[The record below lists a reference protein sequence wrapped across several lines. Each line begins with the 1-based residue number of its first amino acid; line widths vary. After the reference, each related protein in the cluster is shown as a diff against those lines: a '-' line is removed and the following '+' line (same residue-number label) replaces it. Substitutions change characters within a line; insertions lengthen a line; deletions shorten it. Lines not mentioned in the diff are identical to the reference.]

1 MITNAQISRQL
12 SFYSELLDLHGENAF
27 KVRSYATAAY
37 TLERIPD
44 PVSNASAGEIEAL
57 PINSAAKSKIREL
70 VQTGTLKVLEEILAA
85 TPAGLLQLM
94 EVKGL
99 GPKKLH
105 LLWKERGIT
114 TPEALQ
120 KACDTGALKGL
131 KGFGAKTE
139 QSVCT
144 ALAFWQSQQGKVRW
158 LTAFAEAQLLMAE
171 WRKAFPDTRIEMT
184 GPLRRQLET
193 LSRLDFLTTAT
204 AEEVTSFL
212 AGRPGEVT
220 VLEGKQAFELAV
232 TGRPAVRFYTT
243 VPARWGT
250 DWVLTTGN
258 ELFIAAFLNQPFES
272 LKACAT
278 EADFFAQTGIP
289 PLPPP
294 RREPENNQI
303 AEKLVAVPLIQTSDI
318 RGLIHC
324 HSDWSDGGATIS
336 EMAAGAQAMG
346 LEYMVM
352 SDHSQAAQYAG
363 GLTPAR
369 IAAQQS
375 EIEALNKTLKGFRIF
390 KSIESDILGDGALDY
405 EPAVLASFDLV
416 IVSVHS
422 NLQMPQEKAMER
434 LMAAIQNPYTS
445 VMGHLTGRLL
455 LKREGYPIDHKTII
469 EACAAHDVAIEI
481 NANPWRLDMD
491 WRWVNYALERGV
503 LISINPDSHSVAGI
517 SDIEFGVRIAQKTGL
532 TPAQNLSSFTL
543 PEMEDYVVRQK
554 AKRR

>member
-1 MITNAQISRQL
+1 MMTNAQIAKRL
-12 SFYSELLDLHGENAF
+12 SLYSELLDLHGENAF
-27 KVRSYATAAY
+27 RVKSYATAAY
-37 TLERIPD
+37 ALERIPE
-44 PVSNASAGEIEAL
+44 PVSSASAGEIEAL
-57 PINSAAKSKIREL
+57 SINSAAKGKIREM
-70 VQTGTLKVLEEILAA
+70 VETGELKALQEILET
-85 TPAGLLQLM
+85 TPAGLLQLL

-105 LLWKERGIT
+105 LLWKERGIVS
-114 TPEALQ
+114 PQMLQEA
-120 KACDTGALKGL
+120 CTNGGLKGL

-139 QSVCT
+139 QSVCE
-144 ALAFWQSQQGKVRW
+144 ALSFWVAQQGKLRW
-158 LTAFAEAQLLMAE
+158 ATAFGEAQIIMAG
-171 WRKAFPDTRIEMT
+171 WQKALPHTRIEMT
-184 GPLRRQLET
+184 GGLRRQMET
-193 LSRLDFLTTAT
+193 LSRLDFLTTGT
-204 AEEVTSFL
+204 SEEVASFL
-212 AGRPGEVT
+212 GGLPGELT
-220 VLEGKQAFELAV
+220 VLEGNRAYELALAGKPV
-232 TGRPAVRFYTT
+232 LRIYTT

-250 DWVLTTGN
+250 DWALTTGN
-258 ELFIAAFLNQPFES
+258 ELFISAFLNQSFET
-272 LKACAT
+272 LNACAT
-278 EADFFAQTGIP
+278 EEAFFEQTGIP

-303 AEKLVAVPLIQTSDI
+303 AEDLVDVPLIKTSDI

-324 HSDWSDGGATIS
+324 HSDWSDGGATIT
-336 EMAAGAQAMG
+336 EMAAGAQALG

-363 GLTPAR
+363 GLTPQR
-369 IAAQQS
+369 IQAQHA
-375 EIEALNKTLKGFRIF
+375 EIEALNKTLTGFKVF

-405 EPAVLASFDLV
+405 EPAVLRSFDLV

-455 LKREGYPIDHKTII
+455 LKREGYPIDHRTLI

-491 WRWVNYALERGV
+491 WRWVNYALDRGV

-517 SDIEFGVRIAQKTGL
+517 SDIEFGVRIAQKNGL
-532 TPAQNLSSFTL
+532 TPAQNLSSFSL
-543 PEMEDYVVRQK
+543 AQMEDYVARQK
-554 AKRR
+554 AKRG

>member
-1 MITNAQISRQL
+1 MMTNAQIAKRL
-12 SFYSELLDLHGENAF
+12 SLYSELLDLHGENAF
-27 KVRSYATAAY
+27 RVKSYATAAY
-37 TLERIPD
+37 ALERIPD
-44 PVSNASAGEIEAL
+44 PVSQSSAGEIETL
-57 PINSAAKSKIREL
+57 PVNSAAKAKIWEMT
-70 VQTGTLKVLEEILAA
+70 QTGEFKALQELLEA
-85 TPAGLLQLM
+85 TPGGLLQLM

-105 LLWKERGIT
+105 LLWKERGIIS
-114 TPEALQ
+114 PQLLQEA
-120 KACDTGALKGL
+120 CTGGGLKGL

-139 QSVCT
+139 QSICE
-144 ALAFWQSQQGKVRW
+144 ALTFWLSQQGKLRW
-158 LTAFAEAQLLMAE
+158 STAFGEAQILMSG
-171 WRKAFPDTRIEMT
+171 WLKVFPNTRIEMT
-184 GPLRRQLET
+184 GPLRRQMET
-193 LSRLDFLTTAT
+193 ISRLDFLTTGT
-204 AEEVTSFL
+204 AEEIESFL
-212 AGRPGEVT
+212 GGLPGEMT
-220 VLEGKQAFELAV
+220 ALEGNRAYELALA
-232 TGRPAVRFYTT
+232 GKPLLRIYTT

-250 DWVLTTGN
+250 DWALTTGN

-272 LKACAT
+272 LKACVT
-278 EADFFAQTGIP
+278 EEAFFEQTGIP
-289 PLPPP
+289 PLAPP

-303 AEKLVAVPLIQTSDI
+303 AEELAAVPLIQTSDI

-324 HSDWSDGGATIS
+324 HSDWSDGGATIA
-336 EMAAGAQAMG
+336 EMAAGAQALG

-363 GLTPAR
+363 GLTPEKVK
-369 IAAQQS
+369 AQHA
-375 EIEALNKTLKGFRIF
+375 EIDALNKTLTGFRVF

-416 IVSVHS
+416 IASVHS
-422 NLQMPQEKAMER
+422 NLTMPAEKAMER

-445 VMGHLTGRLL
+445 IMGHLTGRLL
-455 LKREGYPIDHKTII
+455 LKREGYPIDHRTII

-532 TPAQNLSSFTL
+532 RPDRNLSSFSL
-543 PEMEDYVVRQK
+543 AQMEEYVARQK
-554 AKRR
+554 AKR